1 MRYWTLSNVPLFIL
15 ATPVMCL
22 MIVSAIEPFS
32 GLINPGCQYIFSA
45 RYQSRSMR
53 VEKAVR
59 DKEELHSLQLVYKR
73 SMAVPQLALALAT
86 LLSFHVQVINRVS
99 SGYALWYI
107 YAAEKI
113 VRREVIIVAGKRIDM
128 GKLLLTWMIMYGTIQ
143 AGLFA
148 SFLPPA

>member
-22 MIVSAIEPFS
+22 MIISAIEPFICKNES
-32 GLINPGCQYIFSA
+32 SYQYTFFE
-45 RYQSRSMR
+45 RHQSPSTH
-53 VEKAVR
+53 VKKVAK
-59 DKEELHSLQLVYKR
+59 KEESETIQLNFKR
-73 SMAVPQLALALAT
+73 KMAIPQLALALST

-99 SGYALWYI
+99 SGYPLWYMFV
-107 YAAEKI
+107 AEKI
-113 VRREVIIVAGKRIDM
+113 IRREMIIVAGKRIDV
-128 GKLLLTWMIMYGTIQ
+128 GNIFLTWAVTYAIIQ